1 MPNVDLIISH
11 RESVSAMRKA
21 MLEVAAEWKGVPYQ
35 PDGGDSKQ
43 GVDCSHFIYQV
54 LNTARE
60 RTAPVGITPKRIDYR
75 NTFALEA
82 SGTWYSITI
91 PEPGDLVL
99 WRARPGDASGHVGII
114 VDPQS
119 GSFIGAQTSTGVAEA
134 SYTTGYW
141 ANQPGKRFLRYSY
154 FF

>member
-11 RESVSAMRKA
+11 REAVSALRTA
-21 MLEVAAEWKGVPYQ
+21 MLEVASEWKGVPYG

-43 GVDCSHFIYQV
+43 GVDCSHFVYQV

-60 RTAPVGITPKRIDYR
+60 RAAPVGAAPKRIDYR
-75 NTFALEA
+75 NTFALES
-82 SGTWYSITI
+82 SGTWYPVTL
-91 PEPGDLVL
+91 PEPGDLVV
-99 WRARPGDASGHVGII
+99 WRARAGDTSGHVGII
-114 VDPQS
+114 VDAQA
-119 GSFIGAQTSTGVAEA
+119 GTFIGSQTSTGVAVA

-141 ANQPGKRFLRYSY
+141 ANQAGKRFLRYSY